1 MSETKALKQVLNQ
14 TQETLMGKH
23 FCLFST
29 FEYKC
34 HNKMNIKKQKL
45 AQKHVLFKINS
56 GSNGEPVQ
64 LNW

>member
-14 TQETLMGKH
+14 TQEMLMGKH

-34 HNKMNIKKQKL
+34 HNKMNIKKTKTCPK
-45 AQKHVLFKINS
+45 ACFI
-56 GSNGEPVQ
+56 
-64 LNW
+64 